1 MKTKTIF
8 TILLILSQIS
18 IYSQN
23 SWSHSCGSKPVDGD
37 QLDEQLR
44 EVADVPDTIIIPV
57 VFHIL
62 TQGGVE
68 NISKEQVLDALQI
81 LNDDFSNR
89 NPDTLDIPIP
99 FSNVRGNP
107 KIEFRLARID
117 PKGNCTDGI
126 DRIYTPYT
134 YGPGGT
140 GNHFNLQKLFDWDHK
155 RYMNIYVVNWI
166 ELPNDFTAGG
176 VAYIPPVS
184 SVANHPEFNDALTI
198 IYEEFW
204 HGLNGYP
211 AFLDGHTLTHEMGHF
226 VGLNHLWGPNDANP
240 NCIDDDQVAD
250 TPKQKEPNNF
260 CPTYPHISCNNGVN
274 GDMFNNYMDYT
285 TCRNMFSQGQSERIR
300 SCLSIHP
307 WRKDQWTEANRIKTG
322 IREPV
327 PPCEK
332 PPVADFGY
340 GNWANWNGAAYPVRF
355 NEACSWD
362 PDSFLWKFEGGNP
375 ANSIEKFPKVMFQD
389 TGFHKVTLI
398 ASGIFGSDTIS
409 RNIYISPKETVYD
422 ESMTETFENE
432 EEAGNTVLFNLR
444 GTDWKITDKA
454 AKSGTKSFY
463 NPGNS
468 QYISGFFTHIFDLGS
483 SSEPGRQL
491 TFDIAL
497 GMGSSGSAAAGLR
510 INWKRPENFERVEVF
525 GAFEGGLLIQG
536 EVIPPETLKTV
547 TTNSSFIPNA
557 NQWKTITLPIP
568 DTLTGKIQIGFHWVN
583 FIQTSQFKGIYI
595 DNIRIT
601 GTTAVDETVLPDQL
615 FALPNPVSD
624 HFTLNLPDDFDADNT
639 VMTVYD
645 LYGRV
650 VMQKKGMEI
659 IRNHDINYQPSGIYF
674 IELNNIRRRSVSRLI
689 KM

>member
-23 SWSHSCGSKPVDGD
+23 SWSHSCGSKPVEGD

-204 HGLNGYP
+204 RGLNGYP

-240 NCIDDDQVAD
+240 NCIDDD
-250 TPKQKEPNNF
+250 
-260 CPTYPHISCNNGVN
+260 
-274 GDMFNNYMDYT
+274 
-285 TCRNMFSQGQSERIR
+285 
-300 SCLSIHP
+300 
-307 WRKDQWTEANRIKTG
+307 
-322 IREPV
+322 
-327 PPCEK
+327 
-332 PPVADFGY
+332 
-340 GNWANWNGAAYPVRF
+340 
-355 NEACSWD
+355 
-362 PDSFLWKFEGGNP
+362 
-375 ANSIEKFPKVMFQD
+375 
-389 TGFHKVTLI
+389 
-398 ASGIFGSDTIS
+398 
-409 RNIYISPKETVYD
+409 
-422 ESMTETFENE
+422 
-432 EEAGNTVLFNLR
+432 
-444 GTDWKITDKA
+444 
-454 AKSGTKSFY
+454 
-463 NPGNS
+463 
-468 QYISGFFTHIFDLGS
+468 
-483 SSEPGRQL
+483 
-491 TFDIAL
+491 
-497 GMGSSGSAAAGLR
+497 
-510 INWKRPENFERVEVF
+510 
-525 GAFEGGLLIQG
+525 
-536 EVIPPETLKTV
+536 
-547 TTNSSFIPNA
+547 
-557 NQWKTITLPIP
+557 
-568 DTLTGKIQIGFHWVN
+568 
-583 FIQTSQFKGIYI
+583 
-595 DNIRIT
+595 
-601 GTTAVDETVLPDQL
+601 
-615 FALPNPVSD
+615 
-624 HFTLNLPDDFDADNT
+624 
-639 VMTVYD
+639 
-645 LYGRV
+645 
-650 VMQKKGMEI
+650 
-659 IRNHDINYQPSGIYF
+659 
-674 IELNNIRRRSVSRLI
+674 
-689 KM
+689 